1 VPVPSRRFETEVVV
15 SSELVL
21 NLSSEA
27 NGQEARTDKYV
38 ETVEASLHEE
48 ARTVSRVGDG
58 ESCRSIFISLESGEE
73 DRKDNSGD
81 KAGNRVSAVTCNNS
95 VVSPRTSCTRGK
107 KDNGVEE
114 RYFPR
119 VEYFNALWRP
129 NLTYFNSWYKARGKE
144 SPEEGEEEHHFRNN
158 EECHTVS

>member
-1 VPVPSRRFETEVVV
+1 VPVPSRRFETEVVI

-21 NLSSEA
+21 DLSSKA
-27 NGQEARTDKYV
+27 NGQEARTNEYV

-48 ARTVSRVGDG
+48 ARTISRVGNG
-58 ESCRSIFISLESGEE
+58 ESCGSIFKSLESSKEE
-73 DRKDNSGD
+73 RKDNSGD
-81 KAGNRVSAVTCNNS
+81 KASNRVSAVTCNNS
-95 VVSPRTSCTRGK
+95 VVSPRASCTRGK
-107 KDNGVEE
+107 KNNSVKE

-119 VEYFNALWRP
+119 VKYFDALWRP
-129 NLTYFNSWYKARGKE
+129 NLTYFNSWCKARGKE